1 MSPVV
6 YLVPYCFWSASQM
19 ICSYVRP
26 LMWGGGD
33 ICLIIVVTLSVLL
46 FVTNQKLKAAIF
58 LSILQWSLLFFATN
72 LIIQMTW

>member
-6 YLVPYCFWSASQM
+6 YLVPYCFWSASRM

-26 LMWGGGD
+26 LMWGVGYLLD
-33 ICLIIVVTLSVLL
+33 NSSYIVLL
-46 FVTNQKLKAAIF
+46 FATNQRLKAAIF